1 MGKEDIAMAQ
11 FTVVFNNGGSYLVTA
26 PDKYA
31 AIEKAKEQNHNS
43 ATIGVK
49 EVRDSRGNKV

>member
-1 MGKEDIAMAQ
+1 MMAQ